1 MEDPPIKSNTMTA
14 ALINRLALGTMFIA
28 HGLLK
33 VVVFTLPGAVGFFE
47 SVGLPGW
54 LAYVVTVG
62 EIIGGA
68 AIVLGIRTRWAVAAL
83 LPVLLGAVW
92 VHWGNGWLFN
102 APNGGWEYAAMLVVV
117 SVVQLLLG
125 DGAYALAPERQRSQA

>member
-1 MEDPPIKSNTMTA
+1 M
-14 ALINRLALGTMFIA
+14 
-28 HGLLK
+28 
-33 VVVFTLPGAVGFFE
+33 
-47 SVGLPGW
+47 
-54 LAYVVTVG
+54 VTVG

-68 AIVLGIRTRWAVAAL
+68 AIVLGIRTRWAVVAL
-83 LPVLLGAVW
+83 LPVLLGTVW

-102 APNGGWEYAAMLVVV
+102 APNGGWEYSAMLIVV

>member
-1 MEDPPIKSNTMTA
+1 MEDPPMKSNAMTA

-83 LPVLLGAVW
+83 LPVLLGTIW

-102 APNGGWEYAAMLVVV
+102 APNGGWEYSAMLVVV

-125 DGAYALAPERQRSQA
+125 DGAYALAPERQRSLA

>member
-1 MEDPPIKSNTMTA
+1 MTPNATTA

-33 VVVFTLPGAVGFFE
+33 AVVFTLPEAAKFFE
-47 SVGLPGW
+47 SVGFPGW
-54 LAYVVTVG
+54 TAYLVTFG

-83 LPVLLGAVW
+83 LPVLLGTVS
-92 VHWGNGWLFN
+92 VHSGNGWLFSV
-102 APNGGWEYAAMLVVV
+102 PNGGWEYSAMLIVV
-117 SVVQLLLG
+117 SVVQLFLG
-125 DGAYALAPERQRSQA
+125 DGAFALAPEHQRAQG